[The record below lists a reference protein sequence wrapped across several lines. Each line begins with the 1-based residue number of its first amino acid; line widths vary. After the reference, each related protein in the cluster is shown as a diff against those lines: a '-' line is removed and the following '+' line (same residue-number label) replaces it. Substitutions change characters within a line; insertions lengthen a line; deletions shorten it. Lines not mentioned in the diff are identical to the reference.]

1 MLFFYISKNERI
13 YLLAGVLTDFRVIF
27 FLFSLFSPSILA
39 HFSFDECL
47 MTCFEIYFRL
57 KNSTYLCIYY
67 LIYFIGGNLQELLI
81 CHLEFL

>member
-57 KNSTYLCIYY
+57 KNSTGGYKPACVCVWVQIVLNV
-67 LIYFIGGNLQELLI
+67 FII
-81 CHLEFL
+81 